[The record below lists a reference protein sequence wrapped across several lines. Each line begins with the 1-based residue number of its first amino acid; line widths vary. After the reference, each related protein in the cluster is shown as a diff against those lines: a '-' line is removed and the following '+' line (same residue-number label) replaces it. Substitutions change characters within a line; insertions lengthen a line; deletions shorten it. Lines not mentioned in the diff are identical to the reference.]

1 MTSPENPD
9 ASPGNPDTGHPD
21 VVHQSR
27 SWLPYGVYDATI
39 KKEGKGGGK
48 GEKKRRTARKLP
60 LPHLI

>member
-1 MTSPENPD
+1 MGGVTY
-9 ASPGNPDTGHPD
+9 
-21 VVHQSR
+21 R
-27 SWLPYGVYDATI
+27 LPYGVYDATI